1 MKKILVPTDFSDHA
15 ANAAY
20 YAKALARQFNAH
32 ITLFHVYTLPPAVV
46 YPPLY
51 SAGHA
56 NQPVMHD
63 EVIKLEQEN
72 DLRLRGFREKLL
84 NGKDDPCC
92 NIVQRSGFVCD
103 SIIDFAEE
111 KKFDMIVMGTRGSG
125 SASDF
130 FIATN
135 TWEVISSGKAT
146 VLAIPEKLPYTPLK
160 HFAFASDFS
169 DTDFDSI
176 STITSIAEKFKA
188 KVSVVHVKTSDDSLS
203 EEQMMNWFEE
213 KVHSVNP
220 YPNIEFH
227 ILKHDKVQEALNEF
241 IKENQVNV
249 LAMVNRKYNIFKR
262 LFHKNLTRK
271 FAYHSDVPLMVFS
284 Q

>member
-15 ANAAY
+15 ASAAH
-20 YAKALARQFNAH
+20 YAVALGKQFNAH
-32 ITLFHVYTLPPAVV
+32 ITLFHVYTLPPSVV

-63 EVIKLEQEN
+63 EVLKLEQEN
-72 DLRLRGFREKLL
+72 ELRLRAFRENLL
-84 NGKDDPCC
+84 KGKNDPCC

-103 SIIDFAEE
+103 TITEFAEE
-111 KKFDMIVMGTRGSG
+111 KNFDLIVMGTRGSG
-125 SASDF
+125 SVSDF

-146 VLAIPEKLPYTPLK
+146 VLAIPEKLSYKPLK

-169 DTDFDSI
+169 DADFDSI
-176 STITSIAEKFKA
+176 STLTGIAKKFKA
-188 KVSVVHVKTSDDSLS
+188 KVSVVHVKTDHDTLS
-203 EEQMMNWFEE
+203 EEQMQEWFDK
-213 KVHSVNP
+213 KVRIANP
-220 YPNIEFH
+220 YPDLEFK
-227 ILKHDKVQEALNEF
+227 ILKHENVQEALSQF
-241 IKENQVNV
+241 IQQNQVDV
-249 LAMVNRKYNIFKR
+249 IAMVNRKYNIFKR
-262 LFHKNLTRK
+262 LFHKNLTKK
-271 FAYHSDVPLMVFS
+271 FAYHSEVPLMVFA